1 MSHVWGQTLP
11 SNYGRLPPLAQ
22 REFHVDVVGDIIGE
36 ATEKTAK
43 ELMEEVQEKIGKE
56 AFQELQEQVSR
67 EVGEE
72 VSEEIME
79 KAMKKTLKEVG
90 EDANAEAIEKAL
102 KTNLKNMAEEAVE
115 KSTKKVTRK
124 ATKEA
129 VEELPEGAVERIG
142 KRVITVGA
150 AGVTAVVIFNDLLN
164 SDAVNAWVASSTGQ
178 DCDEKAKAASL
189 TEGTPEFIE
198 HVSEC
203 QEKAAESLGAIGKI
217 VTYGGLAIGGLIAV
231 SILGKLGLF
240 SGSSGDGE

>member
-11 SNYGRLPPLAQ
+11 SNYGRLPPSAQ
-22 REFHVDVVGDIIGE
+22 REFNTLIDDIVEESGE
-36 ATEKTAK
+36 KIFK
-43 ELMEEVQEKIGKE
+43 ELVEEIEERIGKA
-56 AFQELQEQVSR
+56 AFEKVQREVAE

-79 KAMKKTLKEVG
+79 KALKETLEEVG
-90 EDANAEAIEKAL
+90 EDASAETIEAL
-102 KTNLKNMAEEAVE
+102 LKKNMKNIAEEAVE
-115 KSTKKVTRK
+115 KTTKTITTKT
-124 ATKEA
+124 TKEA
-129 VEELPEGAVERIG
+129 VEQLPEGAVERIG

-150 AGVTAVVIFNDLLN
+150 AGVTAVVIFNDFMN
-164 SDAVNAWVASSTGQ
+164 SEAVNAWVASSTGQ
-178 DCDEKAKAASL
+178 DCDEKAEAAEL
-189 TEGTPEFIE
+189 EKGTPEFTE
-198 HVSEC
+198 HVTEC

>member
-11 SNYGRLPPLAQ
+11 SNYGRLPPSAQ

-36 ATEKTAK
+36 ASEKTAK
-43 ELMEEVQEKIGKE
+43 ELMEELQEKIGKE
-56 AFQELQEQVSR
+56 TLKELQEQVQK

-79 KAMKKTLKEVG
+79 KAVKETLEEVG
-90 EDANAEAIEKAL
+90 EGANAEVIEQTL
-102 KTNLKNMAEEAVE
+102 KKNLKNMAEEAGQ
-115 KSTKKVTRK
+115 KTTKKMTQK

-189 TEGTPEFIE
+189 TEGSPEFIA
-198 HVSEC
+198 HVTEC
-203 QEKAAESLGAIGKI
+203 QEKAAESLGMIGKV
-217 VTYGGLAIGGLIAV
+217 VTYGGLAIGGLIAF

-240 SGSSGDGE
+240 AGGGE